1 MRKITQLAINAFLN
15 GQNFKL
21 DNTEIK
27 VYDSM
32 YEDEPQRVGF
42 YLHGNIIAVKEL
54 LSNEIK
60 ITNAG
65 WSSNTTKERLN
76 GIPGVRIHQ
85 KNHQWYLNG
94 NPWNGDWAVINK
106 GDNV

>member
-1 MRKITQLAINAFLN
+1 MRKITQLAINAFMN

-32 YEDEPQRVGF
+32 YEGEPQRVGF

-54 LSNEIK
+54 SSSEIK
-60 ITNAG
+60 ITSAG

-76 GIPGVRIHQ
+76 GIPGVSIIQR
-85 KNHQWYLNG
+85 KGVWYLNG
-94 NPWNGDWAVINK
+94 NLWHGEWTVINK